1 MKLLWDLI
9 TGVGVGV
16 SSYIQMRRLYGSCFS
31 AFTRV
36 VKPFPNECAFYL
48 AICLNLHQLLLYIII
63 YHLNSL
69 LANGF
74 AIWMGKVSMLEGIYE
89 WGVLFSIPSCTTVH
103 NFNLS
108 YPDQIHTHFPTIIQS
123 KCTVLCDIC
132 KLWTLLP
139 PISVNNTMI
148 RIVDSVS
155 RVNYM
160 WGWLGFI
167 TTSMRYID
175 HICICL
181 TLYHS
186 YIVDWCQVCTR
197 HSFYVQHALKFVTQV
212 QKGIIR
218 INFKSIFQNRPGDI

>member
-1 MKLLWDLI
+1 M
-9 TGVGVGV
+9 GFNHGGGG
-16 SSYIQMRRLYGSCFS
+16 QFLYTDATLVWVVLFS
-31 AFTRV
+31 FHIWV
-36 VKPFPNECAFYL
+36 VKPFLNDCAFYL
-48 AICLNLHQLLLYIII
+48 AICLKLHQLLLYIII

-69 LANGF
+69 LTNGF

-89 WGVLFSIPSCTTVH
+89 WGVLFSILSCTTVH

-123 KCTVLCDIC
+123 KCTVLCNIC

-197 HSFYVQHALKFVTQV
+197 HSFYVQHALKFETQV
-212 QKGIIR
+212 
-218 INFKSIFQNRPGDI
+218 